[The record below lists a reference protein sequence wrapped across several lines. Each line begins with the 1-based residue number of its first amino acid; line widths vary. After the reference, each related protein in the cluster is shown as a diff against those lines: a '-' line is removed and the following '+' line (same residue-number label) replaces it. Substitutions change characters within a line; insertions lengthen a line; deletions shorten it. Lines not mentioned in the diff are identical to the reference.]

1 MKKILSLLLCV
12 MLVVTMI
19 PGMAFAEG
27 TQSEPSLGDIRLF
40 FDMPSNVHAWVPGQ
54 SGTITT
60 IVEQYVQDSDNGDV
74 YWEYMSNHS
83 LTVDAYFDNENKE
96 EIKLA
101 SVSGTDINI
110 NVPLDCPVGS
120 TVILKI
126 TGSYGG
132 KFVTEETRLD
142 IVQTSYTI
150 DRGSVPSSV
159 GLGETV
165 DFIDAGIAA
174 MKHTFVQ
181 ADAETDTSAY
191 MKSEPI
197 ENPKFDME
205 YNWNRT
211 EWEPVAVTEPAVNGL
226 EVLKRVNRNTV
237 NVDVRLL
244 NESDGILAVENFE
257 FGWLDLYAGWN
268 EIQNDSLRTF
278 TDKTEEIYTLNK
290 STDLNASPD
299 AEIEFV
305 LGIFGENAF
314 EPFSD
319 QDALFDYVSEGD
331 KVTGVKLNIT
341 EIDRIAAYND
351 DDEFWFGIRTKIKYG
366 NETLWNDSRSIC
378 LTQAVSEYK
387 YRFENNMVML
397 PNNGRGLNKNDS
409 VEYYVE
415 NSAHPNGNRSFLEI
429 TGAVSSNPSAVTVVL
444 SENEEN
450 WDINAVGLGH
460 AVVTLTHEDGKG
472 GTKTINIDIDVR
484 EENWNCEFYTEDG
497 VDNVFPGRTLNYKTK
512 VEHWIY
518 NADRDEIVPDENLN
532 CTVNWSFVNQTDSGY
547 ALLKPSAD
555 TKTLTIDVASNAEE
569 REIPVK
575 YQVLDMNSTD
585 ADGNH
590 PVVDEGVFRFWISNE
605 YHSFDVTG
613 FKDNLAVGE
622 TITVTL
628 EVIKHKLENGVESQQ
643 PVDAAFTCDFSGSG
657 VLEVAK
663 DESQST
669 SKKAIYTIKRL
680 SSAGTDIHFTARWGD
695 GNEWGRGYGIQWIDN
710 GGNDGGNNDS
720 GPADQIFWV
729 MADDTNPP
737 SDLRDW
743 NDWFSEKIGTVLT
756 IKFAVND
763 GGQTV
768 YLDDIVVHDE
778 HEHIASIE
786 KVNGTDDTFKITF
799 KQPGEFRMYT
809 RLNDTSF
816 EIHGEAYRGVS
827 GDDMFYGYTKKTHN
841 DGSFEFVRM
850 EVVPSYNGF
859 EIPEFYTNRNDKDDP
874 DEFYVLWPTDEPT
887 ALRPDLDIFAI
898 EGFND
903 PETSPIPE
911 GVTGI
916 TVTDEDDYKENGQ
929 TYLVWKLTVGKQFEM
944 ARVGIEIKNIPYM
957 TDYTYFLWVLGE
969 KYYTAEDWYCYNG
982 IFAVAELPEGNKWDS
997 FQAFDRDPN
1006 YLVKPDGEYM
1016 VPEINMN
1023 MSLPANDE
1031 RNSFYIIRPEGIE
1044 TWMNL
1049 SQLHAF
1055 HFGGTALG
1063 FGGGGQF
1070 EKLLDESTFTFGNPI
1085 PVKIGNENYEAIKVT
1100 LNEYLGHSN
1109 LIIAMGNE
1117 DDGDMCLRARI
1128 TFGMDVYL
1136 TGDTKGIKGKIRDSH
1151 NILNEV
1157 LGFKP
1162 VSPDFDFVD
1171 YGNGVVKTYFD
1182 KACAVFDEK
1191 GQGMQCGLDIELKPG
1206 YVVTDI
1212 KERVFSG
1219 TTSSEKNCNF
1229 VVNNIYYYDVYNG
1242 KTKLDT
1248 DALLDTVGWGS
1259 RIGSEENNVHKAAC
1273 FSSHTVAAYGYERAV
1288 GEETVNDFNNFLKGD
1303 NLLKTKLKAKK
1314 VDAYTD
1320 YTLHFNAGNITKQC
1334 AIVLNIEN
1342 PDDFNGSKVD
1352 VHGKNNVKV
1361 DKVDNVEFSTKDNN
1375 KVNNNLVQLEG
1386 EGLEVKTVYN
1396 IQVEDHDAGDGI
1408 VMVTIPESELDGR
1421 DLSEY
1426 KVVFFDDNGIPMEM
1440 QTTYIEGKGLV
1451 FTTGHFSTYAVIG
1464 PQGSGNSNNNSGTT
1478 GGLGGYGG
1486 TTTPSG
1492 SDNVTNNK
1500 GSASEAP
1507 STNAD
1512 MSQSTTM
1519 KGNETA
1525 TTVDQ
1530 TTADK
1535 IVDKAVANKSEE
1547 IVIDATYKTPQAA
1560 HSTKAA
1566 EVAIPAETMEA
1577 IAEKTEADVTIKT
1590 DVAEIKLDNAAAAA
1604 VADQAEGETVSIVA
1618 VKVKES
1624 AKEVRFELK
1633 VVCSEGKVI
1642 SDFKGGNVSITVN
1655 VPQSLKGKKLVCVYF
1670 DANGHAKEVEGY
1682 MDGDK
1687 FVFRTGHFST
1697 YALMTEEDAAAAIAK
1712 TEKIKAGV
1720 EKTTIKLK
1728 STLTKKGNVK
1738 LTWTKSK
1745 GYKVDYYE
1753 VFRSIKKNSGYGKKP
1768 FYVTAS
1774 GSKTTYTNT
1783 KQLKAGKTYYYRVR
1797 GVREIAGE
1805 KVYTKYSNK
1814 AWRTIK

>member
-1 MKKILSLLLCV
+1 VETCAV
-12 MLVVTMI
+12 AVT
-19 PGMAFAEG
+19 
-27 TQSEPSLGDIRLF
+27 D
-40 FDMPSNVHAWVPGQ
+40 
-54 SGTITT
+54 
-60 IVEQYVQDSDNGDV
+60 
-74 YWEYMSNHS
+74 
-83 LTVDAYFDNENKE
+83 
-96 EIKLA
+96 
-101 SVSGTDINI
+101 
-110 NVPLDCPVGS
+110 
-120 TVILKI
+120 
-126 TGSYGG
+126 
-132 KFVTEETRLD
+132 
-142 IVQTSYTI
+142 QTYTI
-150 DRGSVPSSV
+150 EGSVPNKP
-159 GLGETV
+159 LIGETV
-165 DFIDAGIAA
+165 DFASYVTAW
-174 MKHTFVQ
+174 KHTFVEDADTGNTAIQKEQLTNASFILDYHPNDWTLAEAGDNGLHKLTRTRRGGFNLRIELRDNVNGSMLASEFYDFETWEFECEWAEGQDGPLRAYTDQ
-181 ADAETDTSAY
+181 ASVTYNLNKSPELASNINCDIEFAVGKADQNGFNEYTSSTGTPLFTEVTDASG
-191 MKSEPI
+191 
-197 ENPKFDME
+197 
-205 YNWNRT
+205 
-211 EWEPVAVTEPAVNGL
+211 AVTGITLNIDEIEKLAVWNDEGAF
-226 EVLKRVNRNTV
+226 EFDIETRVMYGGTFLWGYCK
-237 NVDVRLL
+237 DVRLAS
-244 NESDGILAVENFE
+244 EVE
-257 FGWLDLYAGWN
+257 
-268 EIQNDSLRTF
+268 
-278 TDKTEEIYTLNK
+278 K
-290 STDLNASPD
+290 
-299 AEIEFV
+299 
-305 LGIFGENAF
+305 
-314 EPFSD
+314 
-319 QDALFDYVSEGD
+319 
-331 KVTGVKLNIT
+331 
-341 EIDRIAAYND
+341 YN
-351 DDEFWFGIRTKIKYG
+351 
-366 NETLWNDSRSIC
+366 
-378 LTQAVSEYK
+378 
-387 YRFENNMVML
+387 YRFDTSMVML
-397 PNNGRGLNKNDS
+397 PNNGRGLNKNNS

-415 NSAHPNGNRSFLEI
+415 NSTHPNGNRSFLEI
-429 TGAVSSNPSAVTVVL
+429 TGAVSSNPSAVTVIL

-484 EENWNCEFYTEDG
+484 EENWNCEVYTEDG
-497 VDNVFPGRTLNYKTK
+497 VDNVFPGRKLNYKSN

-518 NADRDEIVPDENLN
+518 DSNRGEIVPDENLN
-532 CTVNWSFVNQTDSGY
+532 CTVNWSFVNSTDGGY

-555 TKTLTIDVASNAEE
+555 TKTLIIDVAPNAEE

-585 ADGNH
+585 AEGNH
-590 PVVDEGVFRFWISNE
+590 PVVTEGVFRFWISNE
-605 YHSFDVTG
+605 YHSFDVNG
-613 FKDNLAVGE
+613 FKSDLAVGE

-628 EVIKHKLENGVESQQ
+628 EMVKHKLENGVESHQ
-643 PVDAAFTCDFSGSG
+643 PVDAVFACDFGG
-657 VLEVAK
+657 NGILEVTK
-663 DESQST
+663 VEDQST
-669 SKKAIYTIKRL
+669 SKKATYTIKRL
-680 SSAGTDIHFTARWGD
+680 SSSGTDIHFTARWGD

-710 GGNDGGNNDS
+710 GGNGESGGGNH
-720 GPADQIFWV
+720 GQIYWV
-729 MADDTNPP
+729 MADENNPP
-737 SDLRDW
+737 SDLGDW
-743 NDWFSEKIGTVLT
+743 NNWFSEKIGTVLT

-786 KVNGTDDTFKITF
+786 KVNGTDDTFKLTF

-841 DGSFEFVRM
+841 DGSFEFMRM
-850 EVVPSYNGF
+850 EVVPSHNGLAM
-859 EIPEFYTNRNDKDDP
+859 PEFYTNRNDKDDP
-874 DEFYVLWPTDEPT
+874 DEFYILWPTDEPT
-887 ALRPDLDIFAI
+887 APRPELNIFAI

-916 TVTDEDDYKENGQ
+916 TVTNEADYKENGQ

-944 ARVGIEIKNIPYM
+944 ARVGIEIAAIPAM
-957 TDYTYFLWVLGE
+957 RDYTYFLWVLGE

-1031 RNSFYIIRPEGIE
+1031 RNSFYIIRPKGIK
-1044 TWMNL
+1044 TWTDL
-1049 SQLHAF
+1049 SQVHAF

-1085 PVKIGNENYEAIKVT
+1085 PVKIGNEDYEAIKVT

-1117 DDGDMCLRARI
+1117 DDGDMCLRAKI
-1128 TFGMDVYL
+1128 TFGMDIYL
-1136 TGDTKGIKGKIRDSH
+1136 TGDIKGIKGKIRDSH

-1157 LGFKP
+1157 LGFNP
-1162 VSPDFDFVD
+1162 VTADFDFVD

-1182 KACAVFDEK
+1182 KACAVFSEK
-1191 GQGMQCGLDIELKPG
+1191 GQGAQCGLDIELRPG

-1212 KERVFSG
+1212 KERIFSSN
-1219 TTSSEKNCNF
+1219 SSAEQNCNF

-1248 DALLDTVGWGS
+1248 DTLLDTVGWGS

-1273 FSSHTVAAYGYERAV
+1273 FSSHTVAAYGFDGAV
-1288 GEETVNDFNNFLKGD
+1288 GQETVNEFNNFLNGD
-1303 NLLKTKLKAKK
+1303 NLLETKLKAKK

-1320 YTLHFNAGNITKQC
+1320 YTLHFNESNLAKQC
-1334 AIVLNIEN
+1334 AIVLNIAN

-1361 DKVDNVEFSTKDNN
+1361 DKLDNVEFSTKDNN
-1375 KVNNNLVQLEG
+1375 KVKNNLVQLEG
-1386 EGLEVKTVYN
+1386 EGLEVKTVYD

-1426 KVVFFDDNGIPMEM
+1426 KVVYFDENGIPMEM

-1464 PQGSGNSNNNSGTT
+1464 PQGSGDSGSQGGNT
-1478 GGLGGYGG
+1478 GTYGG
-1486 TTTPSG
+1486 GGGALPSKP
-1492 SDNVTNNK
+1492 SDNVTNDE
-1500 GSASEAP
+1500 GSATEAP

-1519 KGNETA
+1519 KGGETT

-1566 EVAIPAETMEA
+1566 EVAIPTETMEA

-1618 VKVKES
+1618 VKTNES

-1642 SDFKGGNVSITVN
+1642 SDFKGGNVSVTVN

-1682 MDGDK
+1682 MDGGK
-1687 FVFRTGHFST
+1687 FVFKTGHFST

-1728 STLTKKGNVK
+1728 STLTRKGNVK

-1768 FYVTAS
+1768 FYVTA
-1774 GSKTTYTNT
+1774 GGNKTTYTNT
-1783 KQLKAGKTYYYRVR
+1783 KQLKAGKTYYYKVR

-1805 KVYTKYSNK
+1805 KVYTRYSNK